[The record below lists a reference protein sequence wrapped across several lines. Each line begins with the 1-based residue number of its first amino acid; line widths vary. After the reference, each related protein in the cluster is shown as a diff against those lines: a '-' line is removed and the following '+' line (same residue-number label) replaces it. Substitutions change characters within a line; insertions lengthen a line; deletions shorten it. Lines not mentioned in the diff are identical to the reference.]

1 MCWSNKSPSHVS
13 LLLDSC
19 VTRRKN
25 PLIINPQDF
34 QSACQKVKILIN
46 SCLPR
51 CPLEW
56 LRYKSIRAIP
66 LIHVIFKIFEISKI
80 FDEYLWHSH
89 ITVNL
94 FYFSTLFIDFYFLF
108 KNRSLTGEG
117 PVIEWYLKSETAFKF
132 PKNLGKNYIECFREE
147 SEFTIS

>member
-1 MCWSNKSPSHVS
+1 MGVNFVTFSVHASHRGRHQMCWSNKSPSHVS
-13 LLLDSC
+13 LLLESC

-89 ITVNL
+89 ITVYL
-94 FYFSTLFIDFYFLF
+94 FYFSALFMYLHSNWCYYAQFLLHRF
-108 KNRSLTGEG
+108 LLF
-117 PVIEWYLKSETAFKF
+117 V
-132 PKNLGKNYIECFREE
+132 
-147 SEFTIS
+147 